1 MPNIYDIARKAGVS
15 PSTVA
20 RALRGTGYCSP
31 EKKELVQRIA
41 DEMNYNPTH
50 AAKTLKSNRTQ
61 KILFCIP
68 DIYNPFY
75 FKMIKGASDVLEQ
88 NGYFPVLC
96 HTKGLL
102 ELELKMIQN
111 LCERYGDGMILV
123 SFNFSRDN
131 IGAVNSSRM
140 PVVLTNHYES
150 EDSSK
155 DTFDYVY
162 IDTHE
167 GIRMAT
173 LYLAGLGHRRIAY
186 LGGKKDTQTGQ
197 ERLQGY
203 LDAMS
208 EEKLS
213 VTSRYVLSSDYTSA
227 GGEAVARELLRAD
240 PKPTAIV
247 CANDLM
253 AFGVLKVC
261 HEYNLRVPQ
270 DISLIGMDN
279 TETASWSS
287 PQLTSVTMREE
298 EIGHFAGRFLMER
311 ILDGRKKRKTMRL
324 MPDIQERESCGPCL
338 SPEPASV

>member
-1 MPNIYDIARKAGVS
+1 MPNIYDIAKKAGVS

-75 FKMIKGASDVLEQ
+75 FKMIKGATDVLEDR
-88 NGYFPVLC
+88 GYFPVLC
-96 HTKGLL
+96 HTKGQL

-123 SFNFSRDN
+123 SFNFSPEN

-150 EDSSK
+150 QECSK
-155 DTFDYVY
+155 DNFDYVY

-173 LYLAGLGHRRIAY
+173 HYLTRLGHRRIAY
-186 LGGKKDTQTGQ
+186 LGGKKETQTGQ
-197 ERLQGY
+197 ERMQGY
-203 LDAMS
+203 LDAMQ
-208 EEKLS
+208 EDNLP
-213 VTSRYVLSSDYTSA
+213 VLPEYNRSSDYTSE
-227 GGEAVARELLRAD
+227 GGEQAARELLKAD

-253 AFGVLKVC
+253 AFGALKVC
-261 HEYNLRVPQ
+261 HEMSLNVPQ
-270 DISLIGMDN
+270 DISIIGMDN
-279 TETASWSS
+279 TDTASWCY

-298 EIGHFAGRFLMER
+298 EIGQYAGLFLMER
-311 ILDGRKKRKTMRL
+311 IIEGRRKRKTMRL
-324 MPDIQERESCGPCL
+324 MPDIHERKSCGPCH
-338 SPEPASV
+338 